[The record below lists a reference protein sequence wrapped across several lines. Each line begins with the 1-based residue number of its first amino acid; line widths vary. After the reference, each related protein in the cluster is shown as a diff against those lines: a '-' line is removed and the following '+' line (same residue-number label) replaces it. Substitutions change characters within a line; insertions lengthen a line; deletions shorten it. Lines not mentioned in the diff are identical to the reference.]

1 MKRRGRPLKEEEKM
15 LWACAVQGVSPLW
28 GGVTLSFSSVEEG
41 GVLSSLMVTPPP
53 LSVVPSQKHDHSI
66 TRYRQARQKTSVP
79 KTFLQA
85 SLKTSPDSVHKR
97 AERVTRGVS
106 PHPNVQLLR
115 TLRLTEVR
123 SQQKEFERGC
133 FSSHFFRPKCERV
146 ESRLDLHGLSAQE
159 AFVQFM
165 AFMETVWQ
173 HDMRCVEIITGL
185 GSGEEGGIL
194 RRELPHWLERADIRH
209 RVVKVVYATHASNS
223 PTNKATKNRGFNKGA
238 VRIFLRQQKRGL

>member
-1 MKRRGRPLKEEEKM
+1 MKEDVFRR
-15 LWACAVQGVSPLW
+15 
-28 GGVTLSFSSVEEG
+28 
-41 GVLSSLMVTPPP
+41 
-53 LSVVPSQKHDHSI
+53 I
-66 TRYRQARQKTSVP
+66 
-79 KTFLQA
+79 
-85 SLKTSPDSVHKR
+85 
-97 AERVTRGVS
+97 
-106 PHPNVQLLR
+106 
-115 TLRLTEVR
+115 
-123 SQQKEFERGC
+123 
-133 FSSHFFRPKCERV
+133 FFRPKCERV

-173 HDMRCVEIITGL
+173 HDMHCVEIITGL